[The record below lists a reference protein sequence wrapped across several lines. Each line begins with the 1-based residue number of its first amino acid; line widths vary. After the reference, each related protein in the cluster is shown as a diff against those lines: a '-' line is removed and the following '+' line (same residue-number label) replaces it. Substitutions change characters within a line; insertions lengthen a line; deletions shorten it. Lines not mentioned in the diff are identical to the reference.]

1 MLSVLPYLQILNFSF
16 IGLKFGDNTFTF
28 FSTIAET
35 GRLHD
40 ELKHSERM
48 TGRKGFQ
55 GEEEF
60 GYEVL
65 MQVSRDEDQNLL
77 TAEMLEEHLTMV
89 QKIKN
94 MKSKTFDV

>member
-1 MLSVLPYLQILNFSF
+1 MFLYISHQAILFNYF
-16 IGLKFGDNTFTF
+16 IVF
-28 FSTIAET
+28 IAT

-40 ELKHSERM
+40 ELKYSERM

-65 MQVSRDEDQNLL
+65 MQVADNENGNSL
-77 TAEMLEEHLTMV
+77 TADALFDHLEMVKKVKEMKVEHYG
-89 QKIKN
+89 
-94 MKSKTFDV
+94 